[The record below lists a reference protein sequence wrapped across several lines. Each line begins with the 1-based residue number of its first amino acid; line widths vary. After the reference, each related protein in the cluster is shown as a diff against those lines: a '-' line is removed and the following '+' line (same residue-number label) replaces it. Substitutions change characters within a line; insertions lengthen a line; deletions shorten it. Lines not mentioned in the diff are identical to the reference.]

1 MLTPV
6 AGYSGPRH
14 RGLGQGRAGQLRVPL
29 LRVAPLCECA
39 AAPARGSALL
49 SPRSGLLDTS
59 GRSNAG
65 AGEAELVFCPYS
77 YLLDPVVRAAIDVS
91 LDNAVLIFDEAHN
104 IGALPGRL
112 STSV

>member
-1 MLTPV
+1 M
-6 AGYSGPRH
+6 
-14 RGLGQGRAGQLRVPL
+14 PL
-29 LRVAPLCECA
+29 LCVAPLCECA

-49 SPRSGLLDTS
+49 STRSALLSAD
-59 GRSNAG
+59 GMSNAG

-104 IGALPGRL
+104 IGARPVRR
-112 STSV
+112 STVSAAPAMV